1 MEKIKILIINSILP
15 FPATTGGDQA
25 VINMINGLQYKCEV
39 HFLFQI
45 QAGADLNMA
54 KKNWSKVTLHSFT
67 KTRTIPFYLS
77 RMAIHYVHRFQQNNK
92 KYDYLINPSLYYV
105 NDFITFIG
113 HTIDLIKPDIVQ
125 TEFYPNLELVYVLP
139 NSIKKV
145 FVQHEIHY
153 TINEQRR
160 NNDSKW
166 GSMQSLSLNK
176 LKAEEITAMN
186 QYDVVFTLTQADC
199 DKLQTDGVSTQ
210 ILASP
215 VGIEKPK
222 IRNACSFKN
231 KLVFV
236 GAGTH
241 SPNIEGIMWFLNN
254 VWHYIIEKHS
264 EINLY
269 IVGKWNKEQIKQL
282 LQFNNVS
289 FKGFVPSLQDEYD
302 GAIVIVPILR
312 GSGLRMK
319 ILDAVNYGSPFIATT
334 IGAFDMKFLDNRD
347 CYIADEPVEFANK
360 LLELIEHA
368 DIRERFYNNS
378 AKIVEKY
385 YSIDH
390 LTDKRFKYY
399 LSLLN
404 QR

>member
-1 MEKIKILIINSILP
+1 MEKIKILIINSVLP
-15 FPATTGGDQA
+15 FPTTTGGDQA
-25 VINMINGLQYKCEV
+25 VINIINGLQYKCEV
-39 HFLFQI
+39 HFLFQL

-77 RMAIHYVHRFQQNNK
+77 RMAIHYAHRFQQNNK

-105 NDFITFIG
+105 NDFITFIR

-125 TEFYPNLELVYVLP
+125 TEFYPNLELVYALP

-186 QYDVVFTLTQADC
+186 QYDAVFTLTQADC
-199 DKLQTDGVSTQ
+199 DKLQADGVQTK
-210 ILASP
+210 IYASP
-215 VGIEKPK
+215 VGIESPQK
-222 IRNACSFKN
+222 RNPCSFQN
-231 KLVFV
+231 HLIFV

-241 SPNIEGIMWFLNN
+241 SPNIEGIMWFLDN
-254 VWHYIIEKHS
+254 VWDSITEKHPQ
-264 EINLY
+264 IKLNV
-269 IVGKWNKEQIKQL
+269 VGKWNKIQIRQL
-282 LQFNNVS
+282 QKYKNVT
-289 FKGFVPSLQDEYD
+289 FKGFVKSLKDEYN
-302 GAIVIVPILR
+302 GAIAIIPIIR

-319 ILDAVNYGSPFIATT
+319 IIDAVNYGSPFISTT
-334 IGAFDMKFLDNRD
+334 IGAFGMKFSDGKD
-347 CYIADEPVEFANK
+347 CYIADRPTEFASK
-360 LLELIEHA
+360 LLDMINN
-368 DIRERFYNNS
+368 ERTRNIFYTNS
-378 AKIVEKY
+378 ATTINKY
-385 YSIDH
+385 YSVRN
-390 LTDKRFKYY
+390 LVERRYNLY
-399 LSLLN
+399 QSLLIEM
-404 QR
+404 